1 MNKEL
6 AGLEAAKKAWQES
19 STTSQNIS
27 DNNTPSTATTK
38 QMNQSVKQTQNQT
51 ANTKADKEK
60 EHLLKLRSLIQP
72 FDVKKEIP
80 KRELIG
86 GMFQRGVVSVIAGAA
101 GVGKTWLILKTIHD
115 LSNGGNFWNGF
126 SVDEPRRKCLVFAG
140 EFGADGM
147 IERANECQYNID
159 PEFVKIIDALNVESQ
174 DISLLLDEIA
184 GQENIKAI
192 IKEVKPDI
200 IFFDSLISFFSGD
213 ENKNKELAVAFKFLA
228 RIARKENIAVVV
240 THHIRKRLSS
250 EQNKPLVLDDIIGS
264 SVLNRLTELVIA
276 VERNKNLNAI
286 QVTCLKSW
294 RKYFK
299 SFTYKIETALYG
311 NTEIIFNH
319 EEIAEV
325 ITSRKT
331 KPTPDWAIGIEA
343 FFKGRGAKPA
353 TNKEIANA
361 LNIKDMNLL
370 NAQLKRLC
378 DDGIIKRNKRGI
390 YILNENNNEGDSQHN
405 NNDNETIENETKEV
419 WEQLTIEDEEK
430 NNNNNKNSL

>member
-1 MNKEL
+1 MNKEIE
-6 AGLEAAKKAWQES
+6 GLEATKRAWQES
-19 STTSQNIS
+19 RTTAQNIIE
-27 DNNTPSTATTK
+27 NNTHSTRTTK
-38 QMNQSVKQTQNQT
+38 QVNEPVKQTQSQDANIQT
-51 ANTKADKEK
+51 DEDK

-126 SVDEPRRKCLVFAG
+126 HNNEPRRKCVVFAG

-174 DISLLLDEIA
+174 NISLLIDEET
-184 GQENIKAI
+184 GQGNIETI
-192 IKEVKPDI
+192 IKETKPDI

-228 RIARKENIAVVV
+228 RIARKENIAVVI

-264 SVLNRLTELVIA
+264 SVLNRLTELVISI
-276 VERNKNLNAI
+276 ERNRNLNAI

-319 EEIAEV
+319 EEITEI
-325 ITSRKT
+325 ITTQKTKT
-331 KPTPDWAIGIEA
+331 KPDWTTSIIA
-343 FFKGRGAKPA
+343 FFKGLGTKTT
-353 TNKEIANA
+353 TNKEIAKA
-361 LNIKDMNLL
+361 LSIKITLL
-370 NAQLKRLC
+370 NTQLKRLC
-378 DDGIIKRNKRGI
+378 DKGIIKRDKRGK
-390 YILNENNNEGDSQHN
+390 YKLNEDENNHH
-405 NNDNETIENETKEV
+405 K
-419 WEQLTIEDEEK
+419 EDE
-430 NNNNNKNSL
+430 NQ